1 MFDDARNYVLELIE
15 QKLEQQIERLPTDR
29 QITEKVTASY
39 ATVRLVMGNLE
50 RDGFI
55 RRIRG
60 AGTYITT
67 SAKELLEQLRKK
79 HLVFFR
85 PPNFGNSANCY
96 NEWVASQL
104 RNQAELKG
112 WKITIMWVSSH
123 DDFLKNVHSVYHS
136 VDAIVYLPVSESFT
150 LEQLSELRKLDS
162 KSFVI
167 LDFELPNLSIYNIA
181 TDNRRGGGLAA
192 KYLLSMNHKKI
203 GVLVCE
209 PKLNQCSARV
219 QGISEMLDL
228 VEIKPAIIDCHVK
241 KDDDRYALAYNT
253 VKQQLKTG
261 LDITALFAVSD
272 SGALGAIQAIEDAGF
287 KVPEDISVIGFDGLE
302 IGKTIKPALTTIK
315 QPVMSMMEKIFKIL
329 DNKADGEKF
338 QTLLAPDL
346 LIRNSVKKLNTSRN
360 SYKIEQTLETIA
372 VAGN

>member
-67 SAKELLEQLRKK
+67 SARELMKQLRKK

-104 RNQAELKG
+104 RDQAESNG
-112 WKITIMWVSSH
+112 WKTTIVWVSSH
-123 DDFLKNVHSVYHS
+123 DDFLKNAHGVYHS
-136 VDAIVYLPVSESFT
+136 TDAIVYLPVSESFT

-192 KYLLSMNHKKI
+192 KYLLSMNHRKI

-209 PKLNQCSARV
+209 PRLNQCRARV

-228 VEIKPAIIDCHVK
+228 VEIKPIIIDCHVK

-261 LDITALFAVSD
+261 LDVTALFAVSD
-272 SGALGAIQAIEDAGF
+272 SGALGAIQAIQDAGF

-302 IGKTIKPALTTIK
+302 IGKKIKPKLTSVQ
-315 QPVMSMMEKIFKIL
+315 QPVEKLISIL
-329 DNKADGEKF
+329 FDILENKEKSNSFQHLISPTLSEGE
-338 QTLLAPDL
+338 
-346 LIRNSVKKLNTSRN
+346 SVKKSN
-360 SYKIEQTLETIA
+360 KIKIKPSLFA
-372 VAGN
+372 LSS